1 LTNNSQR
8 ILIRGVNWI
17 GDAVLTLPAVQ
28 SIRRAFP
35 EAHIA
40 LLVKPWVSD
49 LFKENSYI
57 DEIILY
63 DECYKGIRG
72 RIRLAK
78 ELRGMN
84 FDTAI
89 LLQNAFDAALIT
101 WLAGIPKRIGYKRD
115 FRSLLLTD
123 AFPIRPEILEQH
135 QVNYYLDLLNSAGI
149 KTYETEPY
157 ITISETERNWAKD
170 HLSSFFSDSTTPLIG
185 INPGDAY
192 GSAKRWLPER
202 FAELI
207 IKIFTGINGRVII
220 FGGESETEI
229 SNEIITEIN
238 RLKIKL
244 KIEKYRSNL
253 LIMSGK
259 TDLRELASLISECD
273 AFISN
278 DSGPMHMASAL
289 LVPVIAIFGSTSPVR
304 TGPFGH
310 IQKIIS
316 TDIPCSPCMKRECP
330 EEHLRCMT
338 DITAQEVFSAVKEVL
353 PVNRAV
359 FLDKDG
365 TMIEDKNYLNSFDDL
380 VIMRGTKSSLKK
392 LKEAGFK
399 LICVTNQSGISRGIV
414 DRKFVI
420 DSNVYLQK
428 ELSLDDSY
436 YCPHHP
442 DDKCPCRKPEPMMLL
457 KAKNK
462 HKIKLK
468 SSYVIGDKESDV
480 MLAKNTG
487 ATGILLSSTPLFENS
502 SARFITGDLN
512 DAVKWILEQE
522 SK

>member
-1 LTNNSQR
+1 MANNSKR

-17 GDAVLTLPAVQ
+17 GDAVLTLPAIQ
-28 SIRRAFP
+28 SIRRSFP
-35 EAHIA
+35 DSHIA
-40 LLVKPWVSD
+40 LLVKPWVSG
-49 LFKENSYI
+49 LFKENRDI

-63 DECYKGIRG
+63 DDCHRGISG
-72 RIRLAK
+72 RIRLSR
-78 ELRGMN
+78 ELRKKK

-115 FRSLLLTD
+115 GRGLLLTD
-123 AFPIRPEILEQH
+123 AVSIKPEILEQH
-135 QVNYYLDLLNSAGI
+135 QVHYYLDLLNSAGI
-149 KTYETEPY
+149 KTSVTEPY
-157 ITISETERNWAKD
+157 ISISETERTWARN
-170 HLSSFFSDSTTPLIG
+170 HLSSCFSDSTTPLIG
-185 INPGDAY
+185 INPGAAY

-207 IKIFTGINGRVII
+207 IKIFTEINGRVII
-220 FGGESETEI
+220 FGNESETEI
-229 SNEIITEIN
+229 ANEIITEIN

-244 KIEKYRSNL
+244 NMENYRSHL

-273 AFISN
+273 ALITN

-289 LVPVIAIFGSTSPVR
+289 FVPVIAIFGSTSPKR
-304 TGPFGH
+304 TGPFGQIH
-310 IQKIIS
+310 KIIS
-316 TDIPCSPCMKRECP
+316 TDIPCSPCMKRVCP

-338 DITAQEVFSAVKEVL
+338 DITAQEVFTAVTEVL

-380 VIMRGTKSSLKK
+380 VIIRGAKSSLKK

-399 LICVTNQSGISRGIV
+399 LICVTNQSGIARGIV

-420 DSNVYLQK
+420 DSNAYLQK

-442 DDKCPCRKPEPMMLL
+442 DEKCPCRKPEPVMVL
-457 KAKNK
+457 KARNR
-462 HKIKLK
+462 HNINLK
-468 SSYVIGDKESDV
+468 SSYVVGDKESDV
-480 MLAKNTG
+480 MLAANTG
-487 ATGILLSSTPLFENS
+487 ATGILLSATPLFEKTGATHIAKDLI
-502 SARFITGDLN
+502 SAVD
-512 DAVKWILEQE
+512 WILENE
-522 SK
+522 NK